1 MKHFALI
8 VGTILALI
16 LPAGLALAHGDA
28 SVKVSPVMANP
39 GDSIT
44 LIGGDLASNVPV
56 TLHLIGADGKQLDL
70 GNANTDDDGAFTS
83 SVTLPAGLGMG
94 VYEVHATA
102 DDDTVVAKLGIG
114 MDPSQDTAEHGG
126 NMDMNNGT
134 MDDAGSGG

>member
-1 MKHFALI
+1 MAM
-8 VGTILALI
+8 VGDGINDA
-16 LPAGLALAHGDA
+16 PALARADLGIAIGTGTDVAMAA
-28 SVKVSPVMANP
+28 S
-39 GDSIT
+39 DIT

-114 MDPSQDTAEHGG
+114 MDPSQDTAEHRG
-126 NMDMNNGT
+126 NMDMNDGT
-134 MDDAGSGG
+134 VNDAGSGG